1 LHVVVLFL
9 VKIRIYL
16 KFMFGLLHKSGANF
30 YSVTMNPV
38 IQSIT
43 KQLIERSQASRATYL
58 NKITQMRLANRTAVA
73 RRNLGAA
80 NQAHGYA
87 ALGKAEQIVIREQPI
102 PLIAI
107 VSAYNDVLSAHQPLE
122 TYPAQLKEALKK
134 AGAMGHFAGGVPA
147 MCDGVTQGRDG
158 MELSLFSRDV
168 IAMSTGVAMSH
179 EMYDG
184 MLLLGVCD
192 KIVPGLLLGA
202 LAFGHLPAIF
212 VPAGPM
218 PSGLSNEAKANIRKQ
233 FAKGEVGD
241 SALLD
246 AEMAAY
252 HSAGTCTFYGTANSN
267 QLLLEAMGLMVPG
280 AAFVQPNDALRT
292 KLTQAAGTQVAA
304 LALAKQSDGHPIG
317 IGEMV
322 SAECIINA
330 VVALLATGGS
340 TNHTIHWV
348 AIARAAG
355 WQLEWS
361 DFDALSAAV
370 PLLARVYPNGAADV
384 NDMHAAGGTA
394 YIFKELLDAGL
405 MWDSV
410 QTVAGR
416 GLRHFTQVPQLQNE
430 AMIYQA
436 CTQTTLDQGVLR
448 PAVAPFQADGGMKLL
463 KGNIGTAVVKVSA
476 VAPQSRNI
484 TAPCAVFT
492 TQEAVQAAFKA
503 GELNRDVVVVLRG
516 QGPKACGMPEL
527 HKLTPP
533 LTILQDKGY
542 NVALVTD
549 GRMSGASGKVLAAI
563 HLTPEA
569 VDGGLIA
576 KLCDGDLVTVNA
588 LTGDLSV
595 ALSDNELAA
604 REALLPQKD
613 HAGMGRE
620 MFAAFRK
627 TVNRA
632 DQGATVL
639 EF

>member
-1 LHVVVLFL
+1 MHATL
-9 VKIRIYL
+9 V
-16 KFMFGLLHKSGANF
+16 
-30 YSVTMNPV
+30 
-38 IQSIT
+38 SIT
-43 KQLIERSQASRATYL
+43 ANLTARSQASRAAYL
-58 NKITQMRLANRTAVA
+58 AKIHAMRTANRTAVS

-122 TYPAQLKEALKK
+122 TYPAQLKAALKK
-134 AGAMGHFAGGVPA
+134 AGVMGHFAGGVPA

-179 EMYDG
+179 ELYDG

-202 LAFGHLPAIF
+202 LAFGHLPAVF

-280 AAFVQPNDALRT
+280 AAFVQPNDPLRSALT
-292 KLTQAAGTQVAA
+292 DAAGATVAQ
-304 LALAKQSDGHPIG
+304 LALAKTPIG

-322 SAECIINA
+322 TAQCIINA

-355 WQLEWS
+355 WQLEWA
-361 DFDALSAAV
+361 DFDALSAVV

-394 YIFKELLDAGL
+394 YIFKQLLDAGL
-405 MWDSV
+405 MWDTV
-410 QTVAGR
+410 HTVAGH
-416 GLRHFTQVPQLQNE
+416 GLHHFTQVPALKNGVLTDSPCP
-430 AMIYQA
+430 A
-436 CTQTTLDQGVLR
+436 TSLDAGVLR
-448 PAVAPFQADGGMKLL
+448 PATAPFQPDGGMKLL
-463 KGNIGTAVVKVSA
+463 KGNLGTAVVKVSA
-476 VAPQSRNI
+476 VASECRNI
-484 TAPCAVFT
+484 TAPCAVFES
-492 TQEAVQAAFKA
+492 QEAVQAAFKA
-503 GELNRDVVVVLRG
+503 GLLNRNVVVVLRG

-533 LTILQDKGY
+533 LTILQDQGFK
-542 NVALVTD
+542 VALVTD

-569 VDGGLIA
+569 LDGGLIA
-576 KLCDGDLVTVNA
+576 KLRDGDVITVDA
-588 LTGDLSV
+588 LTGELTAAVSDTEMAGRK
-595 ALSDNELAA
+595 ALMSPHN
-604 REALLPQKD
+604 

>member
-1 LHVVVLFL
+1 MNSP
-9 VKIRIYL
+9 I
-16 KFMFGLLHKSGANF
+16 AP
-30 YSVTMNPV
+30 NPV
-38 IQSIT
+38 VAAVTQAIV
-43 KQLIERSQASRATYL
+43 ERSHASRAAYL
-58 NKITQMRLANRTAVA
+58 AKIHAMRSANRTSVS

-87 ALGKAEQIVIREQPI
+87 SLGKAEQIVIREQPI

-122 TYPAQLKEALKK
+122 TYPTQLKAALKT
-134 AGAMGHFAGGVPA
+134 AGAMGQFAGGVPA

-168 IAMSTGVAMSH
+168 IAMSTGIALSH

-233 FAKGEVGD
+233 YAKGEVGD

-280 AAFVQPNDALRT
+280 AAFVQPNEPLRHALT
-292 KLTQAAGTQVAA
+292 DEAGARVAA
-304 LALAKQSDGHPIG
+304 LALAKQPLG

-322 SAECIINA
+322 TAECIVNA

-355 WQLEWS
+355 WQLTWA

-405 MWDSV
+405 MWDTV
-410 QTVAGR
+410 NTVAGQ
-416 GLRHFTQVPQLQNE
+416 GLRHFTQVPQLNNSTLSYRASTE
-430 AMIYQA
+430 
-436 CTQTTLDQGVLR
+436 TTLDQGVLR
-448 PAVAPFQADGGMKLL
+448 PATAPFQADGGMKLL
-463 KGNIGTAVVKVSA
+463 KGNLGTAVVKVSA
-476 VAPQSRNI
+476 VAPQCRSI
-484 TAPCAVFT
+484 TAPCAVFE

-503 GELNRDVVVVLRG
+503 GTLNRDVVVVLRG

-533 LTILQDKGY
+533 LTILQDKGFK
-542 NVALVTD
+542 VALVTD

-576 KLCDGDLVTVNA
+576 KLRDGDVVTVDA
-588 LTGDLSV
+588 LTGALSV
-595 ALSDNELAA
+595 LLSDNDLAG
-604 REALLPQKD
+604 REAILPQKA

>member
-1 LHVVVLFL
+1 MHPTVQ
-9 VKIRIYL
+9 
-16 KFMFGLLHKSGANF
+16 A
-30 YSVTMNPV
+30 
-38 IQSIT
+38 IT
-43 KQLIERSQASRATYL
+43 TALIARSQASRKAYL
-58 NKITQMRLANRTAVA
+58 EKIHAQRAASRTQVGRSVLSAS
-73 RRNLGAA
+73 NL
-80 NQAHGYA
+80 AHGYA
-87 ALGKAEQIVIREQPI
+87 ALGKAEKIVIREQPV

-122 TYPAQLKEALKK
+122 TYPAQLKTALKSV
-134 AGAMGHFAGGVPA
+134 GAMGHFAGGVPA
-147 MCDGVTQGRDG
+147 MCDGVTQGRPG

-168 IAMSTGVAMSH
+168 IAMSTGVALSH

-202 LAFGHLPAIF
+202 LAFGHLPAVF

-218 PSGLSNEAKANIRKQ
+218 PSGLSNEAKADIRKQ
-233 FAKGEVGD
+233 HAQGKVGD
-241 SALLD
+241 GALLE

-280 AAFVQPNDALRT
+280 ASFVQPSDPLRAAITDAAAHSVA
-292 KLTQAAGTQVAA
+292 KLAAVKQV
-304 LALAKQSDGHPIG
+304 IG

-322 SAECIINA
+322 TAECIVNA

-340 TNHTIHWV
+340 TNHTLHWV

-355 WQLEWS
+355 WQLEWA
-361 DFDALSAAV
+361 DFDALSAVV

-394 YIFKELLDAGL
+394 YIFKELLNAGL
-405 MWDSV
+405 MFDAV
-410 QTVAGR
+410 DTVAGR
-416 GLRHFTQVPQLQNE
+416 GLQHYASAPRLASGVLAFAPCNE
-430 AMIYQA
+430 AS
-436 CTQTTLDQGVLR
+436 LDEGVLR
-448 PAVAPFQADGGMKLL
+448 PASAPFQADGGMKMLS
-463 KGNIGTAVVKVSA
+463 GNLGKAVVKVSA
-476 VAPQSRNI
+476 VPADKRSI
-484 TAPCAVFT
+484 TAPCAVFES
-492 TQEAVQAAFKA
+492 QEAVQAAFQA
-503 GELNRDVVVVLRG
+503 GELERDVVVVVRG

-533 LTILQDKGY
+533 LAVLQDRGF

-569 VDGGLIA
+569 AEGGAIA
-576 KLCDGDLVTVNA
+576 RLQSGDVVTVDA
-588 LTGDLSV
+588 LTGALTVVVDEHEFNARTAVLPSPSAVGVGRDLF
-595 ALSDNELAA
+595 
-604 REALLPQKD
+604 
-613 HAGMGRE
+613 G
-620 MFAAFRK
+620 AFRK

-632 DQGATVL
+632 DEGATVL
-639 EF
+639 EY

>member
-1 LHVVVLFL
+1 MLD
-9 VKIRIYL
+9 
-16 KFMFGLLHKSGANF
+16 LLHRYSTSF
-30 YSVTMNPV
+30 YSDAMNPV
-38 IQSIT
+38 LKSIT
-43 KQLIERSQASRATYL
+43 LNLSERSQASRAAYL
-58 NKITQMRLANRTAVA
+58 AKIHGMRAANRTAVS

-87 ALGKAEQIVIREQPI
+87 SLGKAEQIVIREQPI

-122 TYPAQLKEALKK
+122 TYPAQLKIALKQ

-280 AAFVQPNDALRT
+280 AAFVQPLDPLRSALTDA
-292 KLTQAAGTQVAA
+292 AAHRVAA
-304 LALAKQSDGHPIG
+304 LALTKQALG

-322 SAECIINA
+322 TAECIINA

-361 DFDALSAAV
+361 DFDALSAVV

-394 YIFKELLDAGL
+394 YIFKQLLDAGL

-410 QTVAGR
+410 HTVASQ
-416 GLRHFTQVPQLQNE
+416 GLRHFTQVPGLQNS
-430 AMIYQA
+430 ALTYTA
-436 CTQTTLDQGVLR
+436 SSGKTLDQGVLR
-448 PAVAPFQADGGMKLL
+448 PAAAPFQADGGMRLL
-463 KGNIGTAVVKVSA
+463 KGNLGTAVVKVSA
-476 VAPQSRNI
+476 VAPQCRSI
-484 TAPCAVFT
+484 TAPCAVFES
-492 TQEAVQAAFKA
+492 QEAVQAAFKA

-533 LTILQDKGY
+533 LTILQDQGF

-576 KLCDGDLVTVNA
+576 KLCDGDVVTVNA

-595 ALSDNELAA
+595 ALNDNELAA

-627 TVNRA
+627 NVNRA

>member
-1 LHVVVLFL
+1 MHPVV
-9 VKIRIYL
+9 K
-16 KFMFGLLHKSGANF
+16 H
-30 YSVTMNPV
+30 
-38 IQSIT
+38 
-43 KQLIERSQASRATYL
+43 
-58 NKITQMRLANRTAVA
+58 ITQTIVARSEHTRAAYLDKIHAMRAANRTAVS

-107 VSAYNDVLSAHQPLE
+107 ISAYNDVLSAHQPLE
-122 TYPAQLKEALKK
+122 AYPAQLKTAVKT
-134 AGAMGHFAGGVPA
+134 AGAMGQFAGGVPA

-168 IAMSTGVAMSH
+168 IAMSTGVALSH

-202 LAFGHLPAIF
+202 LSFGHLPAVF

-280 AAFVQPNDALRT
+280 AAFVQPNDPLRHALT
-292 KLTQAAGTQVAA
+292 DAAGATVVG
-304 LALAKQSDGHPIG
+304 LALDKKLDGHPIG

-322 SAECIINA
+322 TAECIVNA

-340 TNHTIHWV
+340 TNHTLHWV

-355 WQLEWS
+355 WQLTWA

-394 YIFKELLDAGL
+394 YVFKELLDAGL
-405 MWDSV
+405 MWDTV
-410 QTVAGR
+410 HTVAGQ
-416 GLRHFTQVPQLQNE
+416 GLRHFTQRPVLHN
-430 AMIYQA
+430 AAISYQTGA
-436 CTQTTLDQGVLR
+436 ATSLDQGVLR
-448 PAVAPFQADGGMKLL
+448 PVAAPFQADGGMKLL
-463 KGNIGTAVVKVSA
+463 KGNLGTAVVKVSA
-476 VAPQSRNI
+476 VAADSRSI
-484 TAPCAVFT
+484 TAPCAVFES
-492 TQEAVQAAFKA
+492 QEAVQVAFKA
-503 GELNRDVVVVLRG
+503 GELHRDLIVVVRG

-533 LTILQDKGY
+533 LTVLQDQGFK
-542 NVALVTD
+542 VALVTD

-563 HLTPEA
+563 HLTPESA
-569 VDGGLIA
+569 DGGLIG
-576 KLCDGDLVTVNA
+576 KLQQGDIVTVDAVTGA
-588 LTGDLSV
+588 LTVTVD
-595 ALSDNELAA
+595 ATALAA
-604 REALLPQKD
+604 RAIVLPAHN

>member
-1 LHVVVLFL
+1 MMHPII
-9 VKIRIYL
+9 K
-16 KFMFGLLHKSGANF
+16 
-30 YSVTMNPV
+30 SVTLNL
-38 IQSIT
+38 S
-43 KQLIERSQASRATYL
+43 ERSQASRAAYL
-58 NKITQMRLANRTAVA
+58 SKINAMRAANRTAVS

-87 ALGKAEQIVIREQPI
+87 SLGKAEQIVIREQPI

-122 TYPAQLKEALKK
+122 TYPAQLKVALKK

-280 AAFVQPNDALRT
+280 AAFVQPLDPLRSALT
-292 KLTQAAGTQVAA
+292 DAAGAQVAA
-304 LALAKQSDGHPIG
+304 LALAKISDGHPIG

-322 SAECIINA
+322 TAECIINA

-355 WQLEWS
+355 WQLEWA

-394 YIFKELLDAGL
+394 YIFKELLNAGL
-405 MWDSV
+405 MWNTV
-410 QTVAGR
+410 HTVAGR
-416 GLRHFTQVPQLQNE
+416 GLQHFARVPALE
-430 AMIYQA
+430 SGAIAYRA
-436 CTQTTLDQGVLR
+436 ASDKTLDPGVLR
-448 PAVAPFQADGGMKLL
+448 PASAPFQPDGGMKLL
-463 KGNIGTAVVKVSA
+463 KGNIGTAVVKISA
-476 VAPQSRNI
+476 VAPQCRHI
-484 TAPCAVFT
+484 TAPCAVFES
-492 TQEAVQAAFKA
+492 QEAVQAAFKA
-503 GELNRDVVVVLRG
+503 GTLNRDVVLVLRG

-533 LTILQDKGY
+533 LTILQDQGY

-569 VDGGLIA
+569 VDGGMIA
-576 KLCDGDLVTVNA
+576 KLRDGDVVTVNA
-588 LTGDLSV
+588 LNGELSV
-595 ALSDNELAA
+595 MLSDQEWAA
-604 REALLPQKD
+604 REAILPHKA

>member
-1 LHVVVLFL
+1 
-9 VKIRIYL
+9 
-16 KFMFGLLHKSGANF
+16 MA
-30 YSVTMNPV
+30 MNPV
-38 IQSIT
+38 VQSIT
-43 KQLIERSQASRATYL
+43 QILIERSQASRASYL
-58 NKITQMRLANRTAVA
+58 SKIQDMRLANRTAVA

-87 ALGKAEQIVIREQPI
+87 SLGKAEQIIIREQPI

-122 TYPAQLKEALKK
+122 TYPAQLKAALKK

-218 PSGLSNEAKANIRKQ
+218 PSGLSNEAKATIRKQ

-241 SALLD
+241 SVLLD

-280 AAFVQPNDALRT
+280 AAFVQPNDPLRHALT
-292 KLTQAAGTQVAA
+292 DAAGAQVAA
-304 LALAKQSDGHPIG
+304 LALAKQPLG

-405 MWDSV
+405 MWDTV
-410 QTVAGR
+410 HTVAGQ
-416 GLRHFTQVPQLQNE
+416 GLRHFTQVPQLKNGTM
-430 AMIYQA
+430 AFQA
-436 CTQTTLDQGVLR
+436 CTSTTLDQGVLR
-448 PAVAPFQADGGMKLL
+448 PATAPFQADGGMKLL
-463 KGNIGTAVVKVSA
+463 KGNIGTAVVKISA

-484 TAPCAVFT
+484 SAPCVVFT
-492 TQEAVQAAFKA
+492 TQEDVQTAFKA

-576 KLCDGDLVTVNA
+576 KLRDGDVVTVNA
-588 LTGDLSV
+588 LNGELTV
-595 ALSDNELAA
+595 ALTDNELAA
-604 REALLPQKD
+604 REALLPQKA

>member
-1 LHVVVLFL
+1 MMHPVV
-9 VKIRIYL
+9 
-16 KFMFGLLHKSGANF
+16 
-30 YSVTMNPV
+30 
-38 IQSIT
+38 
-43 KQLIERSQASRATYL
+43 QA
-58 NKITQMRLANRTAVA
+58 ITQAIIDRSAETRAAYLQKIHTMRSANRTAVS

-87 ALGKAEQIVIREQPI
+87 SLGKAEQIVIREQPI
-102 PLIAI
+102 PLVAI
-107 VSAYNDVLSAHQPLE
+107 ISAYNDVLSAHQPLE
-122 TYPAQLKEALKK
+122 AYPAQLKTALKS
-134 AGAMGHFAGGVPA
+134 AGAMGQFAGGVPA

-168 IAMSTGVAMSH
+168 IAMSTGVALSH

-202 LAFGHLPAIF
+202 LSFGHLPAVF

-241 SALLD
+241 SDLLD

-280 AAFVQPNDALRT
+280 AAFVQPNDPLRHALT
-292 KLTQAAGTQVAA
+292 DAAGATVAA
-304 LALAKQSDGHPIG
+304 LALNKQPLG

-322 SAECIINA
+322 TAECIVNA

-340 TNHTIHWV
+340 TNHTLHWV

-355 WQLEWS
+355 WQLTWA

-410 QTVAGR
+410 HTVAGQ
-416 GLRHFTQVPQLQNE
+416 GLRYFTQQPVLAQNNKTL
-430 AMIYQA
+430 AYKAGAVQ
-436 CTQTTLDQGVLR
+436 TLDQGVLR
-448 PAVAPFQADGGMKLL
+448 PAVAPFQTDGGMKLL
-463 KGNIGTAVVKVSA
+463 NGNLGTAVVKVSA
-476 VAPQSRNI
+476 VAADSRSI
-484 TAPCAVFT
+484 TAPCAVFES
-492 TQEAVQAAFKA
+492 QEAVQQAFKA
-503 GELNRDVVVVLRG
+503 GELNRDVIVVVRG

-527 HKLTPP
+527 HKLTSP
-533 LTILQDKGY
+533 LTVLQDQGFK
-542 NVALVTD
+542 VALVTD

-563 HLTPEA
+563 HLTPESA
-569 VDGGLIA
+569 DGGLIG
-576 KLCDGDLVTVNA
+576 KLQNGDIVTVDAVTGVLSVAVDMQA
-588 LTGDLSV
+588 LTGRNAV
-595 ALSDNELAA
+595 QPAHN
-604 REALLPQKD
+604 

-627 TVNRA
+627 NVNRA